1 MTTAMSHSRD
11 TLDVTTALREEFPQ
25 GLVTQAPAESTM
37 IENLLPLPVQDA
49 NSIQELTAKMKD
61 GDEAAFS
68 AFYERYCDRL
78 FRYLI
83 VLTRGDEDRSRDLLQ
98 ATMTKVVRSVRRF
111 ADERQ
116 FWNWLAVIA
125 RNCFI
130 DAFRKAQRTIQVV
143 PLLPEDA
150 PIMPQSATAD
160 DDAPLFDALE
170 DCLAA
175 MGAEERELIE
185 AFYFKEGS
193 HESVARE
200 RQTTPKAV
208 ESKLARVRQ
217 KLRTAILKRLHHE
230 NS

>member
-1 MTTAMSHSRD
+1 MIQNGD
-11 TLDVTTALREEFPQ
+11 TLDVATALREELLQ
-25 GLVTQAPAESTM
+25 GIVMQARAESTM
-37 IENLLPLPVQDA
+37 IKNILPLPVQDA

-61 GDEAAFS
+61 GDEAAFT

-116 FWNWLAVIA
+116 FWNWLAAIA
-125 RNCFI
+125 LNCFI
-130 DAFRKAQRTIQVV
+130 DALRKAQRTLQVV

-150 PIMPQSATAD
+150 PTTLSAATGD
-160 DDAPLFDALE
+160 DDATLFDALE

-175 MGAEERELIE
+175 MEAEERDLIE

-193 HESVARE
+193 HESVAQE

-208 ESKLARVRQ
+208 ESKLARVRH

>member
-1 MTTAMSHSRD
+1 MIHSRD
-11 TLDVTTALREEFPQ
+11 TLDVATALREESLQ
-25 GLVTQAPAESTM
+25 GIVMQASVEPTM
-37 IENLLPLPVQDA
+37 VDNLLSLPVQDA
-49 NSIQELTAKMKD
+49 NSIQELTAKMKE

-68 AFYERYCDRL
+68 EFYERYCDRL

-98 ATMTKVVRSVRRF
+98 ATMTKVVRSIRRF

-116 FWNWLAVIA
+116 FWNWLAAIA

-130 DAFRKAQRTIQVV
+130 DALRKAQRTVHVV

-150 PIMPQSATAD
+150 PTTPSAATVD
-160 DDAPLFDALE
+160 DDAPLFEALE
-170 DCLAA
+170 DCLTA

>member
-1 MTTAMSHSRD
+1 MIHRRD
-11 TLDVTTALREEFPQ
+11 TLDVATALREEFPQ
-25 GLVTQAPAESTM
+25 GLVTQAPVESTM
-37 IENLLPLPVQDA
+37 SHTLLPLPVQDA

-68 AFYERYCDRL
+68 EFYERYCNRL

-116 FWNWLAVIA
+116 FWNCLAAIA

-130 DAFRKAQRTIQVV
+130 DALRKAQRTVQVV

-150 PIMPQSATAD
+150 PTTPPTAAVD

-170 DCLAA
+170 DCLAE

>member
-1 MTTAMSHSRD
+1 MIRNRHA
-11 TLDVTTALREEFPQ
+11 LDVVTALRGEFLQ
-25 GLVTQAPAESTM
+25 GFVTQAPPESIM
-37 IENLLPLPVQDA
+37 SSKLLPLPVQDA
-49 NSIQELTAKMKD
+49 NSIHELTARMKD

-111 ADERQ
+111 GDERQ
-116 FWNWLAVIA
+116 FWNWLAAIA
-125 RNCFI
+125 RNCLV
-130 DAFRKAQRTIQVV
+130 DTLRKARRTPQIV

-150 PIMPQSATAD
+150 PAIPSAATAD
-160 DDAPLFDALE
+160 GDAPLFDALE

-175 MGAEERELIE
+175 MGVEERELIE

-200 RQTTPKAV
+200 RETTPKAV

-217 KLRTAILKRLHHE
+217 KLRTAILKRMHHE

>member
-1 MTTAMSHSRD
+1 MIRNRH
-11 TLDVTTALREEFPQ
+11 TLDVATALHGEFLQ
-25 GLVTQAPAESTM
+25 GFATQAPAKFIMSRK
-37 IENLLPLPVQDA
+37 LLPLPVQDA
-49 NSIQELTAKMKD
+49 NSVQELTARMKD

-68 AFYERYCDRL
+68 VFYERYCDRL

-98 ATMTKVVRSVRRF
+98 ATMTKVVRSVRRV

-116 FWNWLAVIA
+116 FWNWLAAIA
-125 RNCFI
+125 RNCFV
-130 DAFRKAQRTIQVV
+130 DALRKARRTPQVV

-150 PIMPQSATAD
+150 PAMPSAVAAD

-170 DCLAA
+170 NCLAA
-175 MGAEERELIE
+175 MGVEERELIE

-217 KLRTAILKRLHHE
+217 KLRAAILKRMHHE

>member
-1 MTTAMSHSRD
+1 MIHSRD
-11 TLDVTTALREEFPQ
+11 TLDVATALREESLQ
-25 GLVTQAPAESTM
+25 GFVKQAPAESTM

-49 NSIQELTAKMKD
+49 NSIRELTAKMKD

-98 ATMTKVVRSVRRF
+98 ATLTKVVRSVRRF

-116 FWNWLAVIA
+116 FWNWLAAIA

-130 DAFRKAQRTIQVV
+130 DALRKGQRTVQVV

-150 PIMPQSATAD
+150 PAIPPAAPAD

-175 MGAEERELIE
+175 MGAAERELIE

>member
-1 MTTAMSHSRD
+1 MIHNRD
-11 TLDVTTALREEFPQ
+11 AFDVATALRGEFLQ
-25 GLVTQAPAESTM
+25 GFVTQTPAKSIM
-37 IENLLPLPVQDA
+37 SQKLLPRPVQDA

-83 VLTRGDEDRSRDLLQ
+83 VLTRGDEARSRDLLQ
-98 ATMTKVVRSVRRF
+98 ETMTKVVRSVRGF

-116 FWNWLAVIA
+116 FWNWLAALA

-130 DAFRKAQRTIQVV
+130 DALRKARRTLQVV

-150 PIMPQSATAD
+150 PTIPSAVAAD

-175 MGAEERELIE
+175 MGVEERELIE

-217 KLRTAILKRLHHE
+217 KLRSAILKRLHHE

>member
-1 MTTAMSHSRD
+1 MIHSRD
-11 TLDVTTALREEFPQ
+11 ILEVTTALREEFPQ
-25 GLVTQAPAESTM
+25 GLVTQAPAESIM

-49 NSIQELTAKMKD
+49 NSVQELTAKMKE

-68 AFYERYCDRL
+68 EFYERYCDRL

-98 ATMTKVVRSVRRF
+98 ATMTKVVRSIRRF

-116 FWNWLAVIA
+116 FWNWLAAIA

-130 DAFRKAQRTIQVV
+130 DALRKVQRTVQVV
-143 PLLPEDA
+143 PLFPEDA
-150 PIMPQSATAD
+150 PATPSAPTAD

-185 AFYFKEGS
+185 AFYFKQGS
-193 HESVARE
+193 HEAVARE